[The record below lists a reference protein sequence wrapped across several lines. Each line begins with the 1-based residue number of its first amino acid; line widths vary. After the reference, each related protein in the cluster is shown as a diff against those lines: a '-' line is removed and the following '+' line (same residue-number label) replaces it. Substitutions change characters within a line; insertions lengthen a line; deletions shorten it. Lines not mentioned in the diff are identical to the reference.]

1 MARKRWNWSLWR
13 KPRPTKQGNL
23 RGKIGVSWG
32 EIGIGWEED
41 GGCKM
46 KVARKVRESEN
57 EGRGK

>member
-1 MARKRWNWSLWR
+1 MVRKRLNWSLWR
-13 KPRPTKQGNL
+13 KPWLTKQGRL
-23 RGKIGVSWG
+23 RGKSGASWG

-46 KVARKVRESEN
+46 KVARKLREREN